1 MQISIQDVLGIES
14 LSIDLKAPINFI
26 VGENEAGKS
35 SIKDSIQWGFT
46 GSARGQKT
54 QNEQAALIRDGGKAA
69 DVTISTSN
77 GIIRR
82 KKTPKTH
89 SGVVGPVPKDQEIAA
104 ISCDPLTYLSFPDE
118 TRREIL
124 FRIIPGLHP
133 TLEEIEK
140 RLTDWLTASEE
151 PLNDLAKLALNEL
164 AELAASK
171 GFKSAAE
178 EAVTRRRIAKAL
190 LKEAKVEEPEQ
201 RAKIGDKEFILPD
214 YQKAEVEEGLAN
226 LQKIRDEL
234 LQKKGKS
241 MGDTDDLPKLEKE
254 LADLEADPIEPPKS
268 GEVERLQ
275 VALEASRRCM
285 AGLQKQVDNL
295 GPGKAPKCYPAI
307 CPAFPGYEQ
316 PCPKAR
322 QTAIAGKKAAE
333 PAEIEKVQGFLTNE
347 QEKVERL
354 KKEFQDAQAKQNA
367 YEQHPQK
374 CRDLTANI
382 ARLKTQAAMTAE
394 VDKEI
399 AVLDSRMKV
408 GQDLLAE
415 VIRFWQQKDAAD
427 AAAAKMAKAEKEAIL
442 YDALAKALA
451 PEGIPSRMIAE
462 ALKPM
467 NDLLQVVAVHLFPGR
482 TLMLTKELEIDLS
495 GSPFVTLSKSA
506 KFRVGVAFQYALT
519 RLAGA
524 RLLMID
530 EADILDPGNRGKL
543 IDFLLAVRQDF
554 DTILVFATSDHA
566 DPSPVPE
573 IQVWWLEKGKIKP
586 VSQPM
591 AA

>member
-1 MQISIQDVLGIES
+1 MQILIKDVLGIES
-14 LSIDLKAPINFI
+14 LSLDLKAPINFI

-35 SIKDSIQWGFT
+35 SIKDSIQWGYT

-69 DVTISTSN
+69 DVTISTPN

-89 SGVVGPVPKDQEIAA
+89 SGVVGPVPKDQEMAA
-104 ISCDPLTYLSFPDE
+104 ISCDPLTYLSFPGD

-124 FRIIPGLHP
+124 FRMIPGLNHS
-133 TLEEIEK
+133 LEEIRK
-140 RLTDWLTASEE
+140 RLTDWLTASGE
-151 PLNDLAKLALNEL
+151 PVNDLAKLALNDL
-164 AELAASK
+164 SELAASK
-171 GFKSAAE
+171 GFKFAAE
-178 EAVTRRRIAKAL
+178 EAVARRREAKAV
-190 LKEAKVEEPEQ
+190 LKEARVEEPGQ
-201 RAKIGDKEFILPD
+201 RAIIGDKEFILPD
-214 YQKAEVEEGLAN
+214 YQKAEVEERLAN
-226 LQKIRDEL
+226 LQKSRDEL

-241 MGDTDDLPKLEKE
+241 MGDMDDLPKLEKE
-254 LADLEADPIEPPKS
+254 LADLEANPIEPPKS

-275 VALEASRRCM
+275 VALEASRRSM
-285 AGLQKQVDNL
+285 AGLQKQLDNL
-295 GPGKAPKCYPAI
+295 GPGKAPKCYPAM
-307 CPAFPGYEQ
+307 CPAFPGYEK

-333 PAEIEKVQGFLTNE
+333 PAEIEKVQGFLKNE

-354 KKEFQDAQAKQNA
+354 EKEFQEAQAKQSA

-374 CRDLTANI
+374 CRDLSANI

-415 VIRFWQQKDAAD
+415 VIKFWQQKDAAD

-442 YDALAKALA
+442 YDAMAKALA
-451 PEGIPSRMIAE
+451 PEGTPSRMIAE

-482 TLMLTKELEIDLS
+482 TLMLTKELGIDLS

-530 EADILDPGNRGKL
+530 EADILDPGNRGQL

-554 DTILVFATSDHA
+554 DTILVFATSDHV